1 MSTTKGNMQLD
12 AKTIDSLVEE
22 ITRQVLAALREQGN
36 PSVTFQQATDTAS
49 PCSRCE
55 ERSAQHLSKT
65 IRDDTGR
72 AGIPSDIRIT
82 AQDLARYIDH
92 TLLKPDAT
100 YAQIAQL
107 CEEARQYGFAT
118 VCVNPVHV
126 RLCAQSLRGS
136 GVGVCSVIG
145 FPLGA
150 TPTKVKCYETQQ
162 AISDGATE
170 IDMVINIG
178 ALKSKDYDLVREDIA
193 AVVRTCH
200 NSGAIC
206 KVIIE
211 AALLTDDEKIKACQL
226 AKEAGADYVKT
237 STGFGPGGATLH
249 DVMLMRQTV
258 GPDMGIKAA
267 GGIRT
272 YQDAVAMLKAGATRI
287 GASAS
292 LKIMEGARSAS

>member
-1 MSTTKGNMQLD
+1 MQLD
-12 AKTIDSLVEE
+12 PKTIDSLVEE
-22 ITRQVLAALREQGN
+22 ITKQVLAALKDQSSRSGPFERT
-36 PSVTFQQATDTAS
+36 PDIPA
-49 PCSRCE
+49 PCSQCE
-55 ERSAQHLSKT
+55 QRGVQHLPKT
-65 IRDDTGR
+65 VRGEVSRLGTL
-72 AGIPSDIRIT
+72 SEVRIT
-82 AQDLARYIDH
+82 ASDLARYIDH
-92 TLLKPDAT
+92 TLLKPEAT

-107 CEEARQYGFAT
+107 CEEARQYDFAT
-118 VCVNPVHV
+118 VCVNPVNV
-126 RLCAQSLRGS
+126 RLCAQLLRGS
-136 GVGVCSVIG
+136 EVGVCSVVG

-150 TPTKVKCYETQQ
+150 TPTKVKSYETQQ

-170 IDMVINIG
+170 IDMVMNIG

-200 NSGAIC
+200 NNGAIC

-258 GPDMGIKAA
+258 GPDIGIKAA

-272 YQDAVAMLKAGATRI
+272 YQDAIAMLKAGATRI

-292 LKIMEGARSAS
+292 VKIMEGARSGS